1 MTERVDIVKGKNHMI
16 TTTIQ
21 RKDSVSGRF
30 YHINGVD
37 YPSVTHI
44 LACLSKPAL
53 IPWAASEERKLV
65 SAVAADIHQEF
76 AEIKV
81 TDRGKYL
88 ALLESR
94 LGKEKAHRRTLAK
107 AADLGTQTHHFIEWQ
122 MRSRLG
128 LPVGPAPIICDDA
141 QWAVMAFEDWAKAVS
156 LEPLAV
162 ERIVY
167 SASHG
172 YAGTL
177 DLLAKVEGIVTVIDV
192 KTGKAVYPEA
202 FLQNVAY
209 QMAVGELGIDQ
220 PQRGVIVRLPKV
232 QTDPQ
237 FEAVPVP
244 PAGPLF
250 PTFLAVKQVWA
261 WWWAQEEANRI
272 AWKAKKD
279 AS

>member
-1 MTERVDIVKGKNHMI
+1 MPP
-16 TTTIQ
+16 TIA
-21 RKDSVSGRF
+21 RKDSASGRF
-30 YHINGVD
+30 YHVDGVD

-44 LACLSKPAL
+44 LSCLNKPAL
-53 IPWAASEERKLV
+53 VNWAASEERKLV
-65 SAVAADIHQEF
+65 SAVAADVHQEF
-76 AEIKV
+76 AELKV
-81 TDRGKYL
+81 TDRAKYL
-88 ALLESR
+88 ALLETR
-94 LGKEKAHRRTLAK
+94 LGTEKAHRKTLA
-107 AADLGTQTHHFIEWQ
+107 AASDIGTQVHHLIEWQ
-122 MRSRLG
+122 MRKQLH
-128 LPVGPAPIICDDA
+128 LPVGPSPVVSDDA
-141 QWAVMAFEDWAKAVS
+141 QWAVMAFEDWATAVQ

-177 DLLAKVEGIVTVIDV
+177 DLLARVEGVVTVVDF

-232 QTDPQ
+232 QTDPA

-244 PAGPLF
+244 AAGPLF
-250 PTFLAVKQVWA
+250 PTFLAVKSVWS
-261 WWWAQEEANRI
+261 WWWAQEEASRK
-272 AWKAKKD
+272 AWQAKKKS
-279 AS
+279 A

>member
-1 MTERVDIVKGKNHMI
+1 MAAIE
-16 TTTIQ
+16 
-21 RKDSVSGRF
+21 RKDSASGRF
-30 YHINGVD
+30 YHVDRHD

-44 LACLSKPAL
+44 LACLAKPAL
-53 IPWAASEERKLV
+53 INWAASEERKLV

-76 AEIKV
+76 ATLQV
-81 TDRGKYL
+81 SDRGKYL
-88 ALLESR
+88 MLLESR

-107 AADLGTQTHHFIEWQ
+107 ASDIGIQVHHLIEWQ
-122 MRSRLG
+122 MRSRLR
-128 LPVGPAPIICDDA
+128 LPVGPEPSVVDDA
-141 QWAVMAFEDWAKAVS
+141 KWAVMAFEDWAKAVN

-177 DLLAKVEGIVTVIDV
+177 DLLAKVEGVVTVVDF

-232 QTDPQ
+232 QTDPG
-237 FEAVPVP
+237 FEAVQVP
-244 PAGPLF
+244 SVGTLF
-250 PTFLAVKQVWA
+250 PTFLAVKQVWL
-261 WWWAQEEANRI
+261 WWWAQEEANRA
-272 AWKAKKD
+272 AWQARKTA
-279 AS
+279 

>member
-1 MTERVDIVKGKNHMI
+1 MTQA
-16 TTTIQ
+16 TIE
-21 RKDSVSGRF
+21 RKDSSSGRF
-30 YHINGVD
+30 YHVDGQD

-44 LACLSKPAL
+44 LSCLNKPAL
-53 IPWAASEERKLV
+53 VNWAASEERKLV
-65 SAVAADIHQEF
+65 SSVAADVHQEF
-76 AEIKV
+76 AELKV
-81 TDRGKYL
+81 TDRAKYL
-88 ALLESR
+88 TLLESR
-94 LGKEKAHRRTLAK
+94 LGKEKAHRK
-107 AADLGTQTHHFIEWQ
+107 ALTKASDIGTQVHHLIEWQ
-122 MRSRLG
+122 MRQQLG
-128 LPVGPAPIICDDA
+128 LPVGDRPVVAEDA
-141 QWAVMAFEDWAKAVS
+141 QWAVMAFEDWAKAVA

-177 DLLAKVEGIVTVIDV
+177 DLLAKVEGVVTVVDF

-232 QTDPQ
+232 QTDPA

-244 PAGPLF
+244 AAGPLF
-250 PTFLAVKQVWA
+250 PTFLAVKTVWA
-261 WWWAQEEANRI
+261 WWWQQEEASRK
-272 AWKAKKD
+272 AWQARRS
-279 AS
+279 A

>member
-1 MTERVDIVKGKNHMI
+1 MAAIE
-16 TTTIQ
+16 
-21 RKDSVSGRF
+21 RKDSASGRF
-30 YHINGVD
+30 YHVDGQD

-44 LACLSKPAL
+44 LGCLAKPAL
-53 IPWAASEERKLV
+53 INWAASEERKLV

-76 AEIKV
+76 ATLQV
-81 TDRGKYL
+81 SDRGKYL
-88 ALLESR
+88 TLLESR

-107 AADLGTQTHHFIEWQ
+107 AGDIGTQVHHLIEWQ
-122 MRSRLG
+122 MRARLR
-128 LPVGPAPIICDDA
+128 LPVGSEPVVVDDA
-141 QWAVMAFEDWAKAVS
+141 KWAVMAFEDWAKSVS

-177 DLLAKVEGIVTVIDV
+177 DLLAKVEGVVTVVDF

-232 QTDPQ
+232 QTDPA

-250 PTFLAVKQVWA
+250 PTFLAVKQVWV
-261 WWWAQEEANRI
+261 WWWAQEEANRA
-272 AWKAKKD
+272 AWQARKTA
-279 AS
+279 

>member
-1 MTERVDIVKGKNHMI
+1 MAA
-16 TTTIQ
+16 TIE
-21 RKDSVSGRF
+21 RKDSASGRF
-30 YHINGVD
+30 YHVDGHD

-44 LACLSKPAL
+44 LQCLNKPAL
-53 IPWAASEERKLV
+53 VNWAASEERKLV
-65 SAVAADIHQEF
+65 SAVAADVHEEF
-76 AEIKV
+76 AAIKV

-88 ALLESR
+88 ALLESK
-94 LGKEKAHRRTLAK
+94 LGKEKAHRRALAK
-107 AADLGTQTHHFIEWQ
+107 AGDIGTQVHHLIEWQ
-122 MRSRLG
+122 MRSQLG
-128 LPVGPAPIICDDA
+128 LPVGPMPEVVDDA
-141 QWAVMAFEDWAKAVS
+141 KWAVMAFEDWAKAVH

-167 SASHG
+167 SVSHA

-177 DLLAKVEGIVTVIDV
+177 DLLAKVEGTVTVVDF

-220 PQRGVIVRLPKV
+220 PQRGVILRLPKV
-232 QTDPQ
+232 QTDPA

-250 PTFLAVKQVWA
+250 PTFLAVKQVWQ
-261 WWWAQEEANRI
+261 WWWTQEEANRV

-279 AS
+279 AA